1 MAEGHIC
8 IDVAIKYI
16 LHKKKF
22 IIQYSQKKK
31 KKKNTLFITKSEK
44 KKKKTSFRV
53 LALGPKLFRVSHGC
67 SVEFRSLTAE
77 GRTHQ
82 PPSGKSY
89 IKPLIFFFFFFTY
102 NDNKKHSCL

>member
-31 KKKNTLFITKSEK
+31 KKKTLNS
-44 KKKKTSFRV
+44 
-53 LALGPKLFRVSHGC
+53 
-67 SVEFRSLTAE
+67 
-77 GRTHQ
+77 
-82 PPSGKSY
+82 
-89 IKPLIFFFFFFTY
+89 
-102 NDNKKHSCL
+102 